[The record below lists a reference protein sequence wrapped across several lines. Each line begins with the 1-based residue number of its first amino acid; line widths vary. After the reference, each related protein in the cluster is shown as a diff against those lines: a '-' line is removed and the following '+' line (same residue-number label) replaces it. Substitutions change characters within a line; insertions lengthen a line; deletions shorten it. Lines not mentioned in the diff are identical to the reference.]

1 MPRQRNIEEEFKAIA
16 PQGWQGIP
24 ATQPITI
31 GLSGSGIS
39 GASWSQAS
47 EEIAQLEAQFR
58 QQTAFLQASLQ
69 SMAGSTSSGG
79 SSLASSVIDHFSGGL
94 GGLGLLSPV
103 ISGLLSLFGVGG
115 SKPQPDPLPV
125 YTAPP
130 SVQISDTLRNAA
142 VSGAAPSAATAAAG
156 VAAPQASS
164 GAPQVT
170 VNVSAMDS
178 QSFMDR
184 STDIAN
190 AVREAML
197 NLHPINDVVASL

>member
-1 MPRQRNIEEEFKAIA
+1 MPRQRNIEEEFQTIA
-16 PQGWQGIP
+16 PQGWQGVP
-24 ATQPITI
+24 GAAPITV
-31 GLSGSGIS
+31 GLSGSDLGS
-39 GASWSQAS
+39 SWPAASQ
-47 EEIAQLEAQFR
+47 EIAQLEAQFR
-58 QQTAFLQASLQ
+58 QQTAFLQANLQ
-69 SMAGSTSSGG
+69 SAGGNTPPGG
-79 SSLASSVIDHFSGGL
+79 SSLGSSVADHFSGGL

-103 ISGLLSLFGVGG
+103 VSGLLSLFGVGG
-115 SKPQPDPLPV
+115 SQPQADPLPV

-142 VSGAAPSAATAAAG
+142 VGAGPSGAA
-156 VAAPQASS
+156 VASGAPAPQAAS
-164 GAPQVT
+164 ATPQVT

-197 NLHPINDVVASL
+197 NLHPINDVVANL

>member
-1 MPRQRNIEEEFKAIA
+1 MPRQRNIEEEFQAIA

-24 ATQPITI
+24 AAVPIVV
-31 GLSGSGIS
+31 GLSGGLD
-39 GASWSQAS
+39 GGSWTQAS
-47 EEIAQLEAQFR
+47 QEIAALEAQFR
-58 QQTAFLQASLQ
+58 QQTALLQSNLQ
-69 SMAGSTSSGG
+69 SMGGDAPTGG
-79 SSLASSVIDHFSGGL
+79 SSIGESVASHLGGGF

-103 ISGLLSLFGVGG
+103 LSGLLSLFGAGG
-115 SKPQPDPLPV
+115 SKSEPDPLPV

-130 SVQISDTLRNAA
+130 SIQISDTLRENAPPQ
-142 VSGAAPSAATAAAG
+142 AAN
-156 VAAPQASS
+156 AAPQI
-164 GAPQVT
+164 T
-170 VNVSAMDS
+170 VHVSAMDS